1 MLSLHNISSAVQT
14 RNYFSKDNYY
24 TQDENTEHSAWFGAG
39 AARLGLAG
47 QVQPAGFLNLLE
59 GRVEDQ
65 QLGKWVTDEETGE
78 RRQDHQPGIDIT
90 FSAPKSVSLVAE
102 VAGDTA
108 VRDAH
113 ETAVR
118 SALAYLEEN
127 VIRTRSTQNGV
138 TSIEHTGNMIAALFK
153 HNTSRDLDPQTH
165 THAVVMNA
173 TLRADGKWRSID
185 NREIYQ
191 TQKLAGAI
199 YNAALAS
206 GLQQLGYRLTNPDR
220 HGNFEIQGISREQ
233 IEHFSQRRTAIKEG
247 LGKRQLELDA
257 ASAAEKE
264 RAALATRERKVDVD
278 HEQLLVDWRARAQ
291 EQGIDLE
298 ALRTAAAERKAQ
310 GIEPPTKLTGRQ
322 ALAFAAAHLIERE
335 AVVDKS
341 DLVETAVVHGTGRV
355 SPEDVMKAFR
365 QLEKNG
371 DLVALPDEKYT
382 TRKMLESERW
392 ALDFVKQEK
401 GSAPVILDAD
411 KVQERIAEAERLQQ
425 FSYTFGQRDAIV
437 LALTS
442 PDRFVAIQGLAGTG
456 KTTMLRTLN
465 EIAAAEGY
473 VVRGMAPT
481 GAAAKVMVKETGIA
495 AETVAMF
502 QIKERQL
509 QKDIEF
515 AQQFAPAFKRRP
527 EVWVVDE
534 SSFLA
539 QRQMAQLHRLAEH
552 AGAKVVYL
560 GDTLQLQGVEA
571 GKPFELAQKD
581 GIATAY
587 MTDINRQ
594 KTDVMK
600 EAVDIITG
608 RSLLDTGARLTD
620 IELKRNAQSF
630 QYLSDQGRVLKTDE
644 VVTQAVDKILAMS
657 PEQRTRN
664 ITITPLNRDRVAIN
678 EGVRE
683 GLQQRGELS
692 KNESTHEILVSKG
705 FTRAQIKE
713 AKYYEPGDVVRFNRT
728 YQQINADKGDYTRVT
743 NVDHESGIVTL
754 TKRDGSTL
762 AWEPAKHNKVE
773 VYDPDLRKLAVG
785 DVIRLTR
792 NDATFK
798 NGETARVI
806 RLAGEHA
813 VLQVDDGGVISH
825 HSVNLETSQHWDHA
839 YASTVHAAQGASK
852 DTAIFAINMP
862 EGEDKKVLER
872 EFKSLAKVFGDRS
885 YYVGVTRA
893 SHDITVI
900 TNDVDLTQRAITG
913 KLDKTTVIE
922 AMKQEVREQTF
933 QREQHEI

>member
-1 MLSLHNISSAVQT
+1 MLSLHNIASAAQT

-47 QVQPAGFLNLLE
+47 QVQPAAFLNLLE

-90 FSAPKSVSLVAE
+90 FSAPKSVSLMAE

-113 ETAVR
+113 EAAVR

-138 TSIEHTGNMIAALFK
+138 TSIEHTGNMVAALFK

-165 THAVVMNA
+165 THAVVMNV
-173 TLRADGKWRSID
+173 TLRPDGKWRSID

-199 YNAALAS
+199 YNAELAS

-233 IEHFSQRRTAIKEG
+233 IEHFSQRRTAMKEK
-247 LGKRQLELDA
+247 LGKRQLELDT
-257 ASAAEKE
+257 ASAADKE

-278 HEQLLVDWRARAQ
+278 HEQLLADWQARAL
-291 EQGIDLE
+291 EQGIDLGV
-298 ALRTAAAERKAQ
+298 LRAAAGERKAQ
-310 GIEPPTKLTGRQ
+310 GIDAPTKLTGRQ

-341 DLVETAVVHGTGRV
+341 NLVETAVVHGTGRV
-355 SPEDVMKAFR
+355 SPQDVMKAFR

-371 DLVALPDEKYT
+371 DLVPLPDEKYT

-401 GSAPVILDAD
+401 GNAPVVLEAP

-442 PDRFVAIQGLAGTG
+442 KDRFVAIQGLAGTG

-465 EIAAAEGY
+465 DIAAAEGY

-515 AQQFAPAFKRRP
+515 AQQYAPDFKRKP

-608 RSLLDTGARLTD
+608 RNQLDAGARLTD

-630 QYLSDQGRVLKTDE
+630 QYLSQQGRVHQTDE
-644 VVTQAVDKILAMS
+644 VVTSTVDKILAMS
-657 PEQRTRN
+657 PEERARN

-678 EGVRE
+678 EGVRV
-683 GLQQRGELS
+683 GLQARGELS

-705 FTRAQIKE
+705 FTRAQLKE
-713 AKYYEPGDVVRFNRT
+713 AQYYERGDVVRFNRT
-728 YQQINADKGDYTRVT
+728 YQQINADKGDYTRVID
-743 NVDHESGIVTL
+743 VDHESGIVTL
-754 TKRDGSTL
+754 RKRDGSTL

-773 VYDPDLRKLAVG
+773 VYDPDLRQLAVG

-792 NDATFK
+792 NDETFK
-798 NGETARVI
+798 NGETARVVQ
-806 RLAGEHA
+806 LTGEHA
-813 VLQVDDGGVISH
+813 VLQVDDRGVISH

-839 YASTVHAAQGASK
+839 YASTVHAAQGASRN
-852 DTAIFAINMP
+852 TTIFAINMP
-862 EGEDKKVLER
+862 DNDDKKAQER
-872 EFKSLAKVFGDRS
+872 EFQALAKVFGDRS
-885 YYVGVTRA
+885 FYVGVTRA
-893 SHDITVI
+893 SHDISIV
-900 TNDVDLTQRAITG
+900 TNDIDLAQRAITG

-922 AMKQEVREQTF
+922 AMNQEVREQTI